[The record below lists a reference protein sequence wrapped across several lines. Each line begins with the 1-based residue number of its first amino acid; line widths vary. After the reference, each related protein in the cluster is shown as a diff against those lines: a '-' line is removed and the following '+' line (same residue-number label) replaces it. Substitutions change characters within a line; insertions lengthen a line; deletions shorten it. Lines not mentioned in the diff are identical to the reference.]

1 MVVSPRFLA
10 LIAVLALVLLLSLL
24 GACGSEDGAD
34 RSDQDS
40 GDRSTSSLSGGRTS
54 TPETTRDSPSGG
66 GGDQTTAS
74 SAPGTTSSQPQP
86 LPTRVT
92 TDPARIPL
100 ILEGETPLHRAA
112 LEGDPTKVSEL
123 LGQGEYI
130 EARASDLLWRL
141 VNSRN
146 YDQAR
151 EYLETNGLQEFL
163 PELEKYIALYSE
175 SKYDEAEYYYPRI
188 YQSIT
193 PLEVAAVSYRPDV
206 VELLLDQG
214 AEIGQSLRYAVMFN
228 PGTDVAQLLL
238 NAGASASEGT
248 AGVAHSQPLLFYAIR
263 YNPNTALVELLLEH
277 GASIDQTAS
286 GQWPF
291 DSTRVT
297 PLHYAAAFNPNPAMT
312 ALLLDL
318 GGDVGARMVSRTHGT
333 GKDMPLHLALSTNP
347 EPGVVAVLL
356 DWGADPNANRSPE
369 TSRRASPLA
378 IAIKERDDSV
388 VAAAMVELLLGAGA
402 DVNVKEDLFSYND
415 DVTPLH
421 LAMLHDGPAIAKLL
435 LDAGANIEARDS
447 NPAKGAAGK
456 TPLHWAALSG
466 TDSTVMIDFL
476 LDQGAVIEAKSAD
489 GFTPLHFAL
498 GGGNI
503 GSSAASASLPSAQVL
518 VDRGA
523 NVNAA
528 SSESSG
534 GVTPLHLAA
543 GRGYVSIEGLSQE
556 EAAKE
561 FARLRLQLIES
572 LIDAGASIE
581 ARDSEGQTPLHTAV
595 EASRSA
601 TVVEALLDSGANINA
616 TDDAGRTPLHIAVD
630 MPLSRIEG
638 VVELLLDRGADV
650 DAVDGE
656 GQTPCQLAHYS
667 YDALEGLCPG

>member
-1 MVVSPRFLA
+1 MSLSTAFSAILSAPRRLLRTYMRSIPTYLRRISLFALISLA
-10 LIAVLALVLLLSLL
+10 LLLAFA
-24 GACGSEDGAD
+24 ACGGETTPNE
-34 RSDQDS
+34 RSTQQPGGVTS
-40 GDRSTSSLSGGRTS
+40 VTVGSTPASSPEASDRSTL
-54 TPETTRDSPSGG
+54 P
-66 GGDQTTAS
+66 
-74 SAPGTTSSQPQP
+74 SQPQP

-112 LEGDPTKVSEL
+112 LEGDPTKVREL
-123 LGQGEYI
+123 LTQGEYI

-141 VNSRN
+141 VNRRN

-238 NAGASASEGT
+238 NAGASATEGT
-248 AGVAHSQPLLFYAIR
+248 AGLTHSQPLLFFAIR

-286 GQWPF
+286 GQPF
-291 DSTRVT
+291 DATRVT
-297 PLHYAAAFNPNPAMT
+297 PLHYSAAFNPNPAMT

-318 GGDVGARMVSRTHGT
+318 GGDVGARMVGSTYGNMSA
-333 GKDMPLHLALSTNP
+333 MPLHLALSTNP

-356 DWGADPNANRSPE
+356 DWEADPNANRSPE

-378 IAIKERDDSV
+378 IAIKERDDSA

-402 DVNVKEDLFSYND
+402 DVNVKEDLFSYD
-415 DVTPLH
+415 DETTPLH
-421 LAMLHDGPAIAKLL
+421 LAMLHDGPEIAKLL
-435 LDAGANIEARDS
+435 LEAGANIEVRDS
-447 NPAKGAAGK
+447 EGR
-456 TPLHWAALSG
+456 TPLHWAVLSG
-466 TDSTVMIDFL
+466 ADSTVMIDFL

-498 GGGNI
+498 GAGALKGYV
-503 GSSAASASLPSAQVL
+503 SASFPSAQVL
-518 VDRGA
+518 VDRSA

-543 GRGYVSIEGLSQE
+543 GRGHVSIEGLSQE
-556 EAAKE
+556 EAARE
-561 FARLRLQLIES
+561 FARLRLQLIEL

-581 ARDSEGQTPLHTAV
+581 ARDSEGRTPLHTAV

-638 VVELLLDRGADV
+638 VVELLLGRGADV